1 MTVVSVSCMLQASF
15 KSHFQEGKCVIKRK
29 GGEVLGSIPVGR
41 GGLFKL
47 QHAYAYTMEDQ
58 AKLIDLPTM
67 HHWLSHISKASI
79 HAIMKSNA
87 ITGLRLIDFS
97 IPFSCN
103 SCAAAKSTQK
113 ERHKYWQTAPATTF
127 GDEVYSD
134 LWVLPMESLG
144 GWQYYVTFINNFLC
158 YLSVNFLHS
167 KSDTLQAY
175 CTYTAW
181 VNSQFGMH
189 IKQFH
194 SNRGGEYT
202 SDDFTDFLQQQGTEW
217 CLTMAETP

>member
-1 MTVVSVSCMLQASF
+1 M
-15 KSHFQEGKCVIKRK
+15 
-29 GGEVLGSIPVGR
+29 GSIPVGR
-41 GGLFKL
+41 GGLFKSW
-47 QHAYAYTMEDQ
+47 HAYAYTMEDR
-58 AKLIDLPTM
+58 AELIDLPTM
-67 HHWLSHISKASI
+67 HCQLGHISKVSI
-79 HAIMKSNA
+79 CAIMKSNA
-87 ITGLRLIDFS
+87 ITGLCLINFS

-144 GWQYYVTFINNFLC
+144 SWQYYVTFINNFLC

-175 CTYTAW
+175 RAYTAW
-181 VNSQFGMH
+181 VNTQFGMC

-194 SNRGGEYT
+194 SNHGSEYT
-202 SDDFTDFLQQQGTEW
+202 VPPKTIQVFWTFWLDCMYLVNHGTYGHVHR
-217 CLTMAETP
+217 LVRKPFITAF